1 MADLL
6 FSLLLIVINTLKMKT
21 IVKNIFTGVMFLGTV
36 ALVNGQFLAA
46 SDTSESS
53 VRKYQ
58 GIINS
63 NKDLVEFIEQLLIQK
78 GLPKHLRNL
87 ALIESH
93 FDKNITSGAG
103 AVGVWQLM
111 TAHANQYGLAGHQ
124 RTDVYKST
132 KTAVISLANLY
143 KKYNNW
149 VTVVAAYNCGEGNV
163 AKAMQA
169 AGSSQYHEFY
179 KYLPA
184 ETINHVK
191 KYLNACYATGE
202 LQSVLGN
209 YNSSRINK
217 VFFEE
222 GGNRK
227 ATTEALSETEINAG
241 FNLKVIADEL
251 DVDVNK
257 ILAWNPGI
265 TEELQRK
272 GESTFYLPTDL
283 MPDFLLRKNKILTK
297 SIKEGIGSGV
307 QP

>member
-1 MADLL
+1 MKI
-6 FSLLLIVINTLKMKT
+6 IVR
-21 IVKNIFTGVMFLGTV
+21 NIFTAFLLLG
-36 ALVNGQFLAA
+36 AGIFVNGQFLAA

-53 VRKYQ
+53 VKRYK
-58 GIINS
+58 GIISS
-63 NKDLVEFIEQLLIQK
+63 NKDLVEFIEQLLLQK

-93 FDKNITSGAG
+93 FDRNITSGAG

-111 TAHANQYGLAGHQ
+111 TAHANQYGLTEQ
-124 RTDVYKST
+124 NRTDVYKST

-149 VTVVAAYNCGEGNV
+149 VTVVAAYNCGEGNI

-179 KYLPA
+179 KYLPG

-202 LQSVLGN
+202 LESVLNN

-217 VFFEE
+217 VFFED
-222 GGNRK
+222 GNRK
-227 ATTEALSETEINAG
+227 MTEAALSETEINAG
-241 FNLKVIADEL
+241 FSLKVVADEL
-251 DVDVNK
+251 NVDVDK

-265 TEELQRK
+265 VEELQKK
-272 GESTFYLPTDL
+272 GESPFYLPTDL
-283 MPDFLLRKNKILTK
+283 MPDFLLRKNKILMR
-297 SIKEGIGSGV
+297 SIKEGRSS
-307 QP
+307 QQ